1 MLCIVFDGSPSI
13 PEARCRLFSAERKW
27 NDGKL
32 CDWRGAF
39 SFGEC
44 MSDILTSANAYSQLL
59 DIEYHIVLGK
69 KKKNIP
75 LSITFE
81 KDHFFHLAG
90 LHYLTDRTTLLYGDR
105 AQLFHKI
112 LNGTITAQQIETSK
126 FYSNIKDRIAYL
138 AYLEALMD
146 SNETVFKYN
155 PRLDAFSAIQADFLL
170 KNEMQSRNI
179 FTFLSSDK
187 ASGKYFCRSFFPQ
200 TDKDYSQNQTT
211 WTLLYKKKI
220 HKSTGQEE
228 ALFNRLRK

>member
-1 MLCIVFDGSPSI
+1 M
-13 PEARCRLFSAERKW
+13 
-27 NDGKL
+27 
-32 CDWRGAF
+32 
-39 SFGEC
+39 
-44 MSDILTSANAYSQLL
+44 
-59 DIEYHIVLGK
+59 GK

-81 KDHFFHLAG
+81 KAHFFHLAG

-112 LNGTITAQQIETSK
+112 LNGTITAQQLESSK
-126 FYSNIKDRIAYL
+126 FYPKIKDRIEYL
-138 AYLEALMD
+138 SYLEQIMD

-155 PRLDAFSAIQADFLL
+155 PRLEAFSAIQADFLL

-179 FTFLSSDK
+179 FTFLSNDK

-200 TDKDYSQNQTT
+200 INKDYSKGQTN

-220 HKSTGQEE
+220 HKSTGE
-228 ALFNRLRK
+228 ASVLFDKLRA